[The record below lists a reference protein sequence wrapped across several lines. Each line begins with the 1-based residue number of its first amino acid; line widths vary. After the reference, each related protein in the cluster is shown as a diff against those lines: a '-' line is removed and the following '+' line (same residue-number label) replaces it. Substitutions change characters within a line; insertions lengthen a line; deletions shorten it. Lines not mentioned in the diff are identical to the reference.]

1 MSSQLQQLYSLLEV
15 DFSPLVLCAQVSP
28 LLEQLEANEETKQY
42 VESLKEVTLVRLI
55 KQVCIT
61 GFVKQFN
68 NNIYILGITSI
79 PEYTINKIV

>member
-68 NNIYILGITSI
+68 NIYILGITSV